1 MQTCQSFAK
10 AIESVLRRFY
20 DQEPFV
26 RGFDLVL
33 PAVNRFDPRDYVDA
47 GSEMA
52 AYERVGDGAS
62 LFERNTRRENDS
74 FVGHIKLSI
83 LVSLEEYEDG

>member
-1 MQTCQSFAK
+1 
-10 AIESVLRRFY
+10 
-20 DQEPFV
+20 
-26 RGFDLVL
+26 
-33 PAVNRFDPRDYVDA
+33 
-47 GSEMA
+47 MA

-74 FVGHIKLSI
+74 FVGHIKLGI